1 MLRCAYLP
9 DGVLGSVVLWG
20 QAGDL
25 RGLAALFLSLSTSP
39 REERIGDGG
48 SPGTVTVTVTV
59 RFDDHPRGMRAAG
72 NDLAWEMAPA
82 DAARFSELLIA
93 LAASPC
99 PAHQYL
105 DCASGE
111 GLTVKASLGEYPD
124 EFRP

>member
-9 DGVLGSVVLWG
+9 DGALDSVVLLWG
-20 QAGDL
+20 QVGDL
-25 RGLAALFLSLSTSP
+25 RELAALFLSLSTSP
-39 REERIGDGG
+39 REERIGDDG
-48 SPGTVTVTVTV
+48 SPGTVTV
-59 RFDDHPRGMRAAG
+59 RFDDRPRGMRAAG

-124 EFRP
+124 DFRP

>member
-9 DGVLGSVVLWG
+9 DGALGSVVLLWG

-39 REERIGDGG
+39 REERIGDDG
-48 SPGTVTVTVTV
+48 SPGTVTV

-72 NDLAWEMAPA
+72 NDPSWEMAPA
-82 DAARFSELLIA
+82 EAARFSELLIA

-105 DCASGE
+105 DRASGE
-111 GLTVKASLGEYPD
+111 GRTVKASLGEYPND
-124 EFRP
+124 FRP